1 MEAVQDAAVDS
12 VSRTANTCFGS
23 GELTFPQAMHGVQQ
37 RKYNSRISALDGHKS
52 LTLKSQATS
61 LPLLLLES
69 LGNTGT
75 LKQLMRDGESIDEV
89 LNRGRVSMIYFLGR
103 SCGG

>member
-1 MEAVQDAAVDS
+1 MDS
-12 VSRTANTCFGS
+12 VSCQ
-23 GELTFPQAMHGVQQ
+23 LTRFLNAAGLMVPLQAVYGVQQ
-37 RKYNSRISALDGHKS
+37 RKSPARSESFVKADTLNISVR
-52 LTLKSQATS
+52 TQATS

-89 LNRGRVSMIYFLGR
+89 LNRGRVSGAWR
-103 SCGG
+103 SMARE